1 MFPEQ
6 ELSQADLD
14 ILYQAQNAGMATGPI
29 G

>member
-1 MFPEQ
+1 MFEEQ

-14 ILYQAQNAGMATGPI
+14 ILYAGQNAGTATGPI